1 MSMLRDYRM
10 YTYEGGYTYQ
20 AQVRDSLGDSIGRL
34 QDAHATFKVSVVA
47 RSRELADAWIE
58 QRHNASYQDHT
69 NFEYSLIDEQQA
81 PHMLM
86 EVPY

>member
-1 MSMLRDYRM
+1 MTMLRDYRM
-10 YTYEGGYTYQ
+10 YTYEGGYTYR
-20 AQVRDSLGDSIGRL
+20 AQVRDSFGETTGMMK
-34 QDAHATFKVSVVA
+34 DANTTFKEMVVA
-47 RSRELADAWIE
+47 RSRTMADAWIE

-69 NFEYSLIDEQQA
+69 NFEYSLIDKQQA